1 MLMGVVTCVLI
12 SYIFLPSS
20 PTVGGA
26 FPAFWKAVNGVNL
39 FYLLCLFAMAFQVL
53 ISLLRLV
60 SKLWILLSH
69 ILTPL

>member
-12 SYIFLPSS
+12 SYIFFPSS
-20 PTVGGA
+20 PTVGA

-69 ILTPL
+69 MSTPL